1 MCDYSSILQRDQAHE
16 EQQFAVIIS
25 IVQKQR
31 NLTGIGR
38 LNIMAQGS
46 RFESSKP
53 DLNGGHSDILCYVK
67 MIYSQARASR
77 WLSKC
82 ECIT

>member
-53 DLNGGHSDILCYVK
+53 DLNELAAIDILFVK
-67 MIYSQARASR
+67 NDTVRGIQMGEASAC
-77 WLSKC
+77 SV
-82 ECIT
+82 